1 MDWPQFATTVDI
13 STVVT
18 LLSVVEDSAS
28 GSSNNTA
35 AIIIGLVVAL
45 LALAGICCALVY
57 KIKMEKLRL
66 MYDQQVRWKISDQL
80 CYLYDTRNNL

>member
-28 GSSNNTA
+28 GSGNNTA

-66 MYDQQVRWKISDQL
+66 MYDQQASLLLHLFSKFQ
-80 CYLYDTRNNL
+80 